1 MWRHEIIYK
10 KNRLLPIIIISI
22 ILVLVL
28 LGYSLYSQYTYL
40 SKIVFTSYNESLN
53 TAINSYRSYRFDK
66 MFVSDTISLELTNL
80 NNTEKNTPKNIT
92 IDELMYQINGVLI
105 ASTPFEL
112 YQLDSIYTSILHEKE
127 IETKFCIVA
136 FKHKTD
142 SVLEQTGT
150 QNKIKYKFYTSRKEL
165 DSERDV
171 QVYFSNPVSLI
182 LKEML
187 FSFVFSFIML
197 VVIVIALIYQ
207 SLIISKQK
215 KIETIRQDF
224 VDSMTHE
231 LRHPLQGALSLS
243 EILTNDKIL
252 EDNSLR
258 KNIIGRLKTNL
269 QSLETLLHS
278 LVIQS
283 FAEKLQ
289 TTANRQQ
296 GNLKN
301 RIDEIIAT
309 CSISNTKL
317 IHFTTHYSGDVSHC
331 WFDPIHFPNAI
342 KNLIENSIKYSN
354 EEVTIE
360 INAYIKDKMLE
371 VEVKDNG
378 IGIRDEDLPNIFQ
391 KFYKG
396 NSNKKNDGFGLGL
409 SYVKWVCEIHDGQ
422 VTVTSKVGEGSD
434 FKLIIP
440 LFNS

>member
-1 MWRHEIIYK
+1 MQRNEKIYK
-10 KNRLLPIIIISI
+10 KNILFL
-22 ILVLVL
+22 ILVVSIMLVL
-28 LGYSLYSQYTYL
+28 ALQVYSLYSQYNYL
-40 SKIVFTSYNESLN
+40 SKIVFSSYDESLIS
-53 TAINSYRSYRFDK
+53 AINEYRSFRFNQISGDG
-66 MFVSDTISLELTNL
+66 TISMEISDLDSKKDT
-80 NNTEKNTPKNIT
+80 TQIIT
-92 IDELMYQINGVLI
+92 IDEIMYRMNGIVI
-105 ASTPFEL
+105 AQTPFEL
-112 YQLDSIYTSILHEKE
+112 YKLDSIYTSILHEKK
-127 IETKFCIVA
+127 IETEFCVVT

-142 SVLEQTGT
+142 SVLEQTST
-150 QNKIKYKFYTSRKEL
+150 QKKIKYKFYTSRKEL
-165 DSERDV
+165 DSGRDV
-171 QVYFSNPVSLI
+171 QIYFSSPVSLI
-182 LKEML
+182 LKKML

-197 VVIVIALIYQ
+197 VIIVIALIYQ

-231 LRHPLQGALSLS
+231 LRHPLQGAISLS
-243 EILTNDKIL
+243 EILTSDKIL

-258 KNIIGRLKTNL
+258 NNIIGRLKTNL
-269 QSLETLLHS
+269 QNLEALLHS

-283 FAEKLQ
+283 FAEKLL
-289 TTANRQQ
+289 TTANWQQ
-296 GNLKN
+296 SNLKN
-301 RIDEIIAT
+301 CIDEIIAT

-317 IHFTTHYSGDVSHC
+317 IHFTTYYSGDVSHC

-360 INAYIKDKMLE
+360 INVDIKDKMLV

-378 IGIRDEDLPNIFQ
+378 IGIGDEDLPNIFQ

-396 NSNKKNDGFGLGL
+396 NSNKKNNGFGLGL

-422 VTVTSKVGEGSD
+422 VTVTNTVKEGSA